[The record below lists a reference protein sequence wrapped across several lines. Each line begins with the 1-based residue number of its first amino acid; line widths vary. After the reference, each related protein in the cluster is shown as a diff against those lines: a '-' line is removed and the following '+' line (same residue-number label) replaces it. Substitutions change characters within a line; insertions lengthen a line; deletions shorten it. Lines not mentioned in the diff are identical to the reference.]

1 MSEKQF
7 RRAVA
12 ALLIF
17 AALLA
22 YANSFAN
29 DFVWDDAS
37 SILLHQDVQNPAN
50 IVQLFT
56 KDQHAYGRGQG
67 NFYRP
72 LVSLTFMIDTW
83 LSRPAIPEGAQQPTQ
98 LFLSPFIFHVT
109 NTLWHAAAAIA
120 FFALMT
126 IAGAPRPIRVLAPL
140 LYVVHPLHTEAITY
154 ISGRADPMAGALVLA
169 ALCCAL
175 ALPAN
180 RNVVWSSIFFI
191 AALLSKE
198 SATIYP
204 FVLLLAAIVLRPAAS
219 RSEDAPAVKRS
230 LTVPLI
236 AAGVIVGIYAAL
248 RFTVLRFAARGE
260 SVTASLVERLKEA
273 GQSFALYVKLLF
285 VPTNLH
291 MERTLD
297 GVPAWMAIVGWVLI
311 IAIVAIIFVAYVAK
325 RDRIAFA
332 LGFFLI
338 TWFPIS
344 GIFPLNA
351 PMAEHWMYLPMLGF
365 IWALFEIVWML
376 AGATVLRYPVYAVGY
391 AACLAFILVTAQ
403 RNFDWRNNESLYVA
417 TLKQNPNTIRVAFNL
432 GVTYEDLIGN
442 ASGARREFERVL
454 GLYKERKAAEGTGDS
469 YFDDELEAH
478 LSLGRLYSAEQKLN
492 QAAAHFETLRRV
504 TVNDSNS
511 DIIANAYLEYARL
524 LASIGRT
531 EDAKK
536 LLDEG
541 ASRVPALQQQR
552 EAASR
557 VRDAAAAQQAE
568 PQQSTQTA
576 PPAPQP

>member
-7 RRAVA
+7 GWAVA

-17 AALLA
+17 AAFLA

-50 IVQLFT
+50 ILQLFT

-83 LSRPAIPEGAQQPTQ
+83 FSRPATPEGVQQPTQ
-98 LFLSPFIFHVT
+98 LFFSPFIFHLS

-140 LYVVHPLHTEAITY
+140 LYVVHPLHTEAVTY
-154 ISGRADPMAGALVLA
+154 ISGRADPMAGAFVLS

-175 ALPAN
+175 AFPAN
-180 RNVVWSSIFFI
+180 RNVVWSSILFI

-204 FVLLLAAIVLRPAAS
+204 FLLLLAFLVLRPASKTEEAGA
-219 RSEDAPAVKRS
+219 APKRS
-230 LTVPLI
+230 VLLPLI
-236 AAGVIVGIYAAL
+236 SAGVIVGVYGAL
-248 RFTVLRFAARGE
+248 RFTVLRFASRGE
-260 SVTASLVERLKEA
+260 GVASSFVQRITEA
-273 GQSFALYVKLLF
+273 GQAFALYVKLLF
-285 VPTNLH
+285 VPANLH

-297 GVPAWMAIVGWVLI
+297 GVPGWAAAVGWALI
-311 IAIVAIIFVAYVAK
+311 AAFAAVAFIAYTAK
-325 RDRIAFA
+325 RDRLAFA
-332 LGFFLI
+332 MGFFLI

-376 AGATVLRYPVYAVGY
+376 AGATVLRYPVYAIGY
-391 AACLAFILVTAQ
+391 AACLAFILLTAQ
-403 RNFDWRNNESLYVA
+403 RNYDWRNNESLYVA

-442 ASGARREFERVL
+442 ESGARREFERVL
-454 GLYKERKAAEGTGDS
+454 ELYKERKEAQGNTDS
-469 YFDDELEAH
+469 YFDDEMEAH
-478 LSLGRLYSAEQKLN
+478 LSLGRLYAAEQKLN

-504 TVNDSNS
+504 SVNDSNS
-511 DIIANAYLEYARL
+511 EIIANAYLEYARL
-524 LASIGRT
+524 MASIGRT
-531 EDAKK
+531 EEAKK

-552 EAASR
+552 QAVTRA
-557 VRDAAAAQQAE
+557 RDAEAQEAQSQQAT
-568 PQQSTQTA
+568 PAA

>member
-7 RRAVA
+7 RWAVA
-12 ALLIF
+12 ALLVF
-17 AALLA
+17 AAFLA

-50 IVQLFT
+50 ILQLFT

-83 LSRPAIPEGAQQPTQ
+83 LSRPTIPEGAPQPTQ
-98 LFLSPFIFHVT
+98 LLLSPFIFHVS

-126 IAGAPRPIRVLAPL
+126 IARAPRPIRVLAPL

-154 ISGRADPMAGALVLA
+154 ISGRADPMAGALLLG

-175 ALPAN
+175 AFPAN
-180 RNVVWSSIFFI
+180 RNVVWSSIFFV

-204 FVLLLAAIVLRPAAS
+204 FLLLLAVLVLRPVPKSDGVGTTAQ
-219 RSEDAPAVKRS
+219 RSA
-230 LTVPLI
+230 LLPLI
-236 AAGVIVGIYAAL
+236 SAGVIVGVYGAL
-248 RFTVLRFAARGE
+248 RFTLLRFASRGE
-260 SVTASLVERLKEA
+260 GEASSLVQRMSEA
-273 GQSFALYVKLLF
+273 GQAFALYIKLIF
-285 VPTNLH
+285 VPANLH

-297 GVPAWMAIVGWVLI
+297 GVPGWAAVVGWALI
-311 IAIVAIIFVAYVAK
+311 IALAAMAFVAYAAK

-351 PMAEHWMYLPMLGF
+351 PMAEHWMYLPILGF
-365 IWALFEIVWML
+365 IWALFEIVWMF
-376 AGATVLRYPVYAVGY
+376 AGATVLRYPVYAIGY
-391 AACLAFILVTAQ
+391 AASLAFVLVTAH
-403 RNFDWRNNESLYVA
+403 RNYDWRNNESLYVA

-442 ASGARREFERVL
+442 ESGARREFKRVL
-454 GLYKERKAAEGTGDS
+454 ELYKERKEAQGNTGT
-469 YFDDELEAH
+469 YFDDEMEAH
-478 LSLGRLYSAEQKLN
+478 LSLGKLYAAEQKLN

-511 DIIANAYLEYARL
+511 DVIANAYLEYARL
-524 LASIGRT
+524 MASIGRT
-531 EDAKK
+531 DDAKK

-541 ASRVPALQQQR
+541 AARVPALQEQR
-552 EAASR
+552 EAATR
-557 VRDAAAAQQAE
+557 LRDAAAQPTQS
-568 PQQSTQTA
+568 QQSA
-576 PPAPQP
+576 PSTPQP

>member
-7 RRAVA
+7 RWAVA

-50 IVQLFT
+50 ILQLFT

-83 LSRPAIPEGAQQPTQ
+83 LSRPVVPEGVQQPTQ
-98 LFLSPFIFHVT
+98 LLLSPFIFHVS

-140 LYVVHPLHTEAITY
+140 LYVVHPLHTEAVTY
-154 ISGRADPMAGALVLA
+154 ISGRADPMAGALVLG

-175 ALPAN
+175 AFSAN
-180 RNVVWSSIFFI
+180 RNVVWSSILFV

-204 FVLLLAAIVLRPAAS
+204 FLLLLAVLVLRPALKSDEAGTT
-219 RSEDAPAVKRS
+219 AKRS
-230 LTVPLI
+230 FLLPLI
-236 AAGVIVGIYAAL
+236 SAGVIVGVYAAL
-248 RFTVLRFAARGE
+248 RFTVLRFASRGE
-260 SVTASLVERLKEA
+260 SVTSSLMQRVTEA
-273 GQSFALYVKLLF
+273 GQAFALYVKLMV

-291 MERTLD
+291 MERTLE
-297 GVPAWMAIVGWVLI
+297 GVPGWAAAAGWVLI
-311 IAIVAIIFVAYVAK
+311 IAFAATAFVAYTAK
-325 RDRIAFA
+325 RERLAFA

-338 TWFPIS
+338 TWLPIS

-376 AGATVLRYPVYAVGY
+376 AGATVLRYPAYAIGY
-391 AACLAFILVTAQ
+391 AACLAFTLVTAQ
-403 RNFDWRNNESLYVA
+403 RNYDWRNNESLYVA

-442 ASGARREFERVL
+442 ESGARREFERVL
-454 GLYKERKAAEGTGDS
+454 ALYKERKETQGNTDT
-469 YFDDELEAH
+469 YFDDEMEAH
-478 LSLGRLYSAEQKLN
+478 LSLGRLYAAEQKLN

-504 TVNDSNS
+504 SVNESNS
-511 DIIANAYLEYARL
+511 EIIANGYLEYARL
-524 LASIGRT
+524 LASIGRAD
-531 EDAKK
+531 EAKK
-536 LLDEG
+536 LIEEG
-541 ASRVPALQQQR
+541 TSRVPALQQQR
-552 EAASR
+552 EAA
-557 VRDAAAAQQAE
+557 VRAREAAAQQAQT
-568 PQQSTQTA
+568 PQSAPAESTA
-576 PPAPQP
+576 PQS